1 MKAGCQLSVVSCQK
15 ERAEREANGEEPTA
29 KRRTAR
35 SELVSIRVGRRNED
49 FCGCW
54 GATAEGRARLFIQ
67 WRVSG
72 FREASLALRI
82 RTSCSRTF
90 APLVPGLCFS
100 SIGNSTRDRL
110 PWKWLRY
117 IGLVAWPLQ
126 WKATIG

>member
-15 ERAEREANGEEPTA
+15 ERAEREANGEKA
-29 KRRTAR
+29 NRQKRAGLYSRSQEILLVLGAR
-35 SELVSIRVGRRNED
+35 PLKAAP
-49 FCGCW
+49 GC
-54 GATAEGRARLFIQ
+54 FIQ
-67 WRVSG
+67 WRVLG

-90 APLVPGLCFS
+90 ARHVPGLCFS
-100 SIGNSTRDRL
+100 GIGNSTRDTL
-110 PWKWLRY
+110 PRKWLRY